1 MFFAG
6 RGSSIPWKGQV
17 FPRMR
22 NYTPVNNMTGVG
34 NALKR
39 HYQVIPPDTPY
50 RWSPALL
57 RFVQGARAGTSSYHV
72 AYITYLYAAYFVL
85 LIGHYNSEHKV
96 PCSTDDEVCWHAQ
109 HIESSALHVGE

>member
-1 MFFAG
+1 MFHAG

-39 HYQVIPPDTPY
+39 HYQVIPPDTPPCT
-50 RWSPALL
+50 SPALL
-57 RFVQGARAGTSSYHV
+57 RFVQGGRAGISSYH
-72 AYITYLYAAYFVL
+72 AAHSTCLRATHFGVP
-85 LIGHYNSEHKV
+85 IGH
-96 PCSTDDEVCWHAQ
+96 
-109 HIESSALHVGE
+109 